1 MGRRYDHSR
10 DDIRS
15 MAIAAATQTVARDGL
30 DAMTA
35 RRVADDIGY
44 SPGTLYNLF
53 ENLDGLVLAVNA
65 QTVDAL
71 HARLTTAVINQM
83 PRDAVF
89 ALAQCYVEFCRENPR
104 LWETLIQ
111 HRLPDGQLRP
121 DWFRDKVDRLFGV
134 IDQVFLDL
142 MPHSPPANARR
153 RARILWASVHG
164 ICSLTVIRDL
174 DLFDGVS
181 PEAMAKELV
190 RQFVDGALT
199 AHDRDDVT
207 TGAA

>member
-15 MAIAAATQTVARDGL
+15 MAIAAATQVVARDGL

-71 HARLTTAVINQM
+71 HARLREAVANCT

-89 ALAQCYVEFCRENPR
+89 ALARSYVEFCRENPR

-121 DWFRDKVDRLFGV
+121 EWFRDKVDQLFGV
-134 IDQVFLDL
+134 VDQVFLDL
-142 MPHSPPANARR
+142 MPDCRPDNARR
-153 RARILWASVHG
+153 HARILWASVHG

-174 DLFDGVS
+174 DVFDGVS
-181 PEAMAKELV
+181 PETMAEELV
-190 RQFVDGALT
+190 SQFVDGALT
-199 AHDRDDVT
+199 ADDRDYVT
-207 TGAA
+207 PGAA